1 MSMFQIFAL
10 IQDWYSGEH
19 WLATTCLS
27 AHTGMSLDEAHAYL
41 EEHGS
46 SGMTVLFKKV
56 AIDWSEEAPAILE
69 NMTELRDYLDE
80 IIRDLSNEVDEM
92 IPYDYPKVRV

>member
-1 MSMFQIFAL
+1 
-10 IQDWYSGEH
+10 
-19 WLATTCLS
+19 
-27 AHTGMSLDEAHAYL
+27 
-41 EEHGS
+41 
-46 SGMTVLFKKV
+46 MTVLFKKV